1 MPGLQHA
8 GVTKGLMML
17 LGITTISASL
27 LGVKPYLHL
36 QFVPHMSQY
45 HQYWRIL
52 THPFAFA
59 GSGELLMGELLLYK
73 VSTQV
78 ERAYGPRKFASFI
91 LVSCV
96 LSTLL
101 ACATIIV
108 LHPFG
113 IRSVPGGPYGIIFSL
128 LWQYYRI
135 VPSLYQFNLFGLIMS
150 QKIFTAILALQLV
163 LSKPPSSTLMSL
175 LGLLTGYIY
184 RTSTLFPLPSFSLH
198 RRRLFVRSSLKDY
211 RISQPLFD
219 LLARFF
225 GPLVGESAGPRNAE
239 RVLPGQVN
247 ERVPNI
253 REIAG
258 REAAATARGAN
269 RRSLRAML
277 ASRLQAEQP
286 ATLGAGAG
294 ENPPSPDA
302 RTRAAAEEST
312 NGEPGSTTA
321 AMGEWVSEM
330 TGRSGAR
337 APTEEEIETLR
348 GMFPNSGR
356 DAIVRALQRN
366 DNNTAQAVEAL
377 LEQAD

>member
-1 MPGLQHA
+1 
-8 GVTKGLMML
+8 
-17 LGITTISASL
+17 
-27 LGVKPYLHL
+27 
-36 QFVPHMSQY
+36 
-45 HQYWRIL
+45 
-52 THPFAFA
+52 
-59 GSGELLMGELLLYK
+59 
-73 VSTQV
+73 
-78 ERAYGPRKFASFI
+78 
-91 LVSCV
+91 
-96 LSTLL
+96 
-101 ACATIIV
+101 
-108 LHPFG
+108 
-113 IRSVPGGPYGIIFSL
+113 
-128 LWQYYRI
+128 
-135 VPSLYQFNLFGLIMS
+135 
-150 QKIFTAILALQLV
+150 
-163 LSKPPSSTLMSL
+163 MSL

-184 RTSTLFPLPSFSLH
+184 RTSTLFPLPSFSPR
-198 RRRLFVRSSLKDY
+198 RRRLLVRSSLKDY

-247 ERVPNI
+247 ERVP
-253 REIAG
+253 G
-258 REAAATARGAN
+258 LQDLAARANTATARGAD

-286 ATLGAGAG
+286 AAPGDNSL
-294 ENPPSPDA
+294 SPTG
-302 RTRAAAEEST
+302 RTATVAEEDT
-312 NGEPGSTTA
+312 NGEPASTTA

>member
-1 MPGLQHA
+1 
-8 GVTKGLMML
+8 
-17 LGITTISASL
+17 
-27 LGVKPYLHL
+27 
-36 QFVPHMSQY
+36 MSQY

-52 THPFAFA
+52 THPLAFA
-59 GSGELLMGELLLYK
+59 NSAELLMGELLLYK
-73 VSTQV
+73 VSTHV
-78 ERAYGPRKFASFI
+78 ERYDRQQAFITKSFI
-91 LVSCV
+91 LVSSAV
-96 LSTLL
+96 STLL
-101 ACATIIV
+101 AYATIII

-135 VPSLYQFNLFGLIMS
+135 VPSLYQFNLFGIMMS
-150 QKIFTAILALQLV
+150 QKIFTAIFALQASIRV
-163 LSKPPSSTLMSL
+163 SR
-175 LGLLTGYIY
+175 LLTGYIY
-184 RTSTLFPLPSFSLH
+184 RTSTLFPLPSFSLR
-198 RRRLFVRSSLKDY
+198 RRRLLVRSSLKDY

-219 LLARFF
+219 LLARYF

-247 ERVPNI
+247 ERVPGI
-253 REIAG
+253 EDL
-258 REAAATARGAN
+258 AARANTATARGAD

-286 ATLGAGAG
+286 AAPGDNSL
-294 ENPPSPDA
+294 PPTG
-302 RTRAAAEEST
+302 RTATAAEEDT
-312 NGEPGSTTA
+312 NGEPASTTA